1 MHADCPPRMLL
12 WEWLQPRAFPC
23 RPGRHGF
30 VISALSCEAGEG
42 GAKRRV
48 RVRLLKY
55 PGKRKPALRRV
66 FFKSLDPRQKHSGMT
81 HWQRRARF
89 ARPRQGVPF
98 SDRKS
103 IV

>member
-1 MHADCPPRMLL
+1 MASQAACGALDGERASVAGSPMHADCPPRMLL

-48 RVRLLKY
+48 RVGLLKY
-55 PGKRKPALRRV
+55 PGKRKPALKAKARRE
-66 FFKSLDPRQKHSGMT
+66 
-81 HWQRRARF
+81 
-89 ARPRQGVPF
+89 
-98 SDRKS
+98 RKEGDS
-103 IV
+103 T